1 MKPKHHPSLD
11 RWLVLG
17 WSVTAP
23 PLKRFPLDPFNE
35 GNFWG
40 GSGLQKKRHQ
50 YGWMFCFA
58 LPPWKLTYPHK
69 FDGWKMIC
77 PFKMVPFQGT
87 LVDFQGVITSKR
99 GFKSDDWNIVS
110 TWGCWFFIY
119 QRKPSQKSSKKTH
132 ELGAQNPPREIP
144 EKCCLVVLP
153 WPSHITS
160 GPIIILQ
167 FWDMLEPISLAPSIG

>member
-23 PLKRFPLDPFNE
+23 PLKSFPLDPFNE

-77 PFKMVPFQGT
+77 PLKWSLFKGLSLIFRGYI
-87 LVDFQGVITSKR
+87 ITSKR
-99 GFKSDDWNIVS
+99 GFKRDGWNIVS

-119 QRKPSQKSSKKTH
+119 QKKRAKRAQKNPMNWGH
-132 ELGAQNPPREIP
+132 QNPPCEIP
-144 EKCCLVVLP
+144 EMLPRCSSVTITYFFRPHHPFAVLG
-153 WPSHITS
+153 TC
-160 GPIIILQ
+160 
-167 FWDMLEPISLAPSIG
+167 